1 MRDLYKQRMNANAA
15 GRRGSVG
22 FAVVLLVCLVPACS
36 PLLSAAAAEPVR
48 AIAVSGNQ
56 LVSSA
61 GEPVVLRGA
70 DTSGT
75 EYACVSEKSI
85 FDGSEEA
92 SPSSIAAMQSWGFN
106 AARVE
111 LNESCWLG
119 VQGVKPAYS
128 AHAYQV
134 AIEQYVDALNAA
146 GMYVILDMHFS
157 STGGAKKATRQEPMP
172 DERYAPA
179 FWSSVAESFKGNP
192 AVIFE
197 LFNEPYPNRNTD
209 SEAAW
214 RCDLDGS
221 AGGTC
226 KGFDYQA
233 AGMQQLLDAVRA
245 TGASNAVMVGGPQ
258 YAGDLDKWLQY
269 EPVDPLHQL
278 AASIHIYWKNP
289 AHPEYSPCY
298 DSACW
303 QQVLAPLSAQVP
315 IVVGEFGEL
324 DCGDTLYPPFLD
336 FADQNGISY
345 LGWAWFVGRCAGEP
359 SLISSYSGTP
369 TAFGVGYRQHLAEL
383 GLGSSGRAA
392 LRGSTVVWTPAA
404 NTQTW

>member
-1 MRDLYKQRMNANAA
+1 MSMRTLSLRA
-15 GRRGSVG
+15 SVG
-22 FAVVLLVCLVPACS
+22 LASVLLLCLVAACS
-36 PLLSAAAAEPVR
+36 PSLSAAAAGPVG

-56 LVSSA
+56 LVNWA
-61 GEPVVLRGA
+61 GEPVVLRGV

-128 AHAYQV
+128 ASAYRA
-134 AIEQYVDALNAA
+134 AIEQYVDALNGA
-146 GMYVILDMHFS
+146 GMYVIVDMHFS
-157 STGGAKKATRQEPMP
+157 STGGARKATGQEPMP
-172 DERYAPA
+172 DAHYAPA
-179 FWSSVAESFKGNP
+179 FWSSVAEAFKGNP
-192 AVIFE
+192 AVIFD
-197 LFNEPYPNRNTD
+197 LFNEPYPDRNTD

-214 RCDLDGS
+214 RCVRDGS

-226 KGFDYQA
+226 SGFHYQA

-245 TGASNAVMVGGPQ
+245 TGASNVVMVGGPQ
-258 YAGDLDKWLQY
+258 YAGDLDDWLQY
-269 EPVDPLHQL
+269 EPLDPLHQL

-303 QQVLAPLSAQVP
+303 QHVLAPLSAQAP

-324 DCGDTLYPPFLD
+324 DCGDTLYPPLLD
-336 FADQNGISY
+336 FADQHGISY
-345 LGWAWFVGRCAGEP
+345 LGWAWFVGSCAREP

-369 TAFGVGYRQHLAEL
+369 TAYGVGYRQHLAEL
-383 GLGSSGRAA
+383 GLGPGPSG
-392 LRGSTVVWTPAA
+392 
-404 NTQTW
+404 